1 MRKFF
6 CLVICICIFLC
17 NFAVCANEPPHSF
30 TWNIKDGILTVSG
43 TGEIPD
49 YRNETDIPWFSKKSE
64 IEKIVVKDGITR
76 IGNLAFYGLANVKEA
91 IIAQSVTSM
100 GICPF
105 GYTETTKKSI
115 GDLSAPY
122 QFEITSDSTVISKG
136 DEFTVSIELTGD
148 MKDVAGVQSV
158 LLFDRERIAI
168 DENNWYDEKW
178 YEGID
183 DTNLGYIGKPSA
195 GFVANNLR
203 LLYIS
208 LNGKSIDKDC
218 PLYTQGTTT
227 VTALKVRCKALTD
240 IEDINTSCFA
250 IKSSSVSLIKDGG
263 IVNPQCAE
271 TQLATRIR
279 VPLENLII
287 NGKEISDNYG
297 QGESNPQKYD
307 VLTVIADG
315 KTVEYDAKPYVDEN
329 GVAMV
334 PLRFTLETMGALVIW
349 DNSTSTVF
357 SIYNDETSAVQ
368 VGNNRV
374 FTSNYSEALAVP
386 VCISE
391 GRTMVPVDFFNKVFG
406 FSAKYNADLNL
417 ITISK

>member
-49 YRNETDIPWFSKKSE
+49 YRNETDIPWFSQKSE

-76 IGNLAFYGLANVKEA
+76 IGNLAFYGLTNVKEA
-91 IIAQSVTSM
+91 VIADSVTSM
-100 GICPF
+100 GIYPF
-105 GYTETTKKSI
+105 GYTEATKKSI
-115 GDLSAPY
+115 GNLSAPY

-136 DEFTVSIELTGD
+136 DEFAVSIELTGD
-148 MKDVAGVQSV
+148 MKDVAGLQSI

-168 DENNWYDEKW
+168 DENNWYDKDW
-178 YEGID
+178 YESID
-183 DTNLGYIGKPSA
+183 ETNLGYISKPSA

-208 LNGKSIDKDC
+208 LNGKSIDKEC
-218 PLYTQGTTT
+218 PLYTKGTTT
-227 VTALKVRCKALTD
+227 VTALKVRCRALTD

-250 IKSSSVSLIKDGG
+250 IKSSSVSLIKDGA
-263 IVNPQCAE
+263 IVNPECAE

-279 VPLENLII
+279 VPLNDIII
-287 NGKEISDNYG
+287 NGKTPNSSEG
-297 QGESNPQKYD
+297 KPQKYD

-334 PLRFTLETMGALVIW
+334 PLRFTLETMGALVTW
-349 DNSTSTVF
+349 DNSTSTAF
-357 SIYNDETSAVQ
+357 SIYNDEMSAVQ
-368 VGNNRV
+368 IGNNGA
-374 FTSNYSEALAVP
+374 FTSNSSRVLTAP
-386 VCISE
+386 VCLSE
-391 GRTMVPVDFFNKVFG
+391 GRTMVPLDFFDGVFG
-406 FSAKYNADLNL
+406 FSAKYSADLNL